1 MKVKVSWGLELILS
15 GFHQCN
21 NKFHLNRPSYSW
33 FIRTVETTTVVK
45 TSSTLIPVCNTG
57 SSLSLSLSEF
67 FYWASLPPVWY
78 WFLPYQ
84 ILSLDE
90 STLLG
95 KWVKTWFRSF
105 GALQTGSEKLGP
117 RVINHSSL
125 PGTSL
130 VSVMKVISQETFT
143 WYENLQFS
151 IMGTEGWRKTKPM
164 QQSPK

>member
-21 NKFHLNRPSYSW
+21 NKFHLNEPSYSW

-57 SSLSLSLSEF
+57 SSLF
-67 FYWASLPPVWY
+67 LPLLGSFTELLLLVCDTDSCH
-78 WFLPYQ
+78 PYQ
-84 ILSLDE
+84 ILSLGE

-95 KWVKTWFRSF
+95 RWVKPWFGSF
-105 GALQTGSEKLGP
+105 GALHSGSKKLGS
-117 RVINHSSL
+117 RVINHPSL

-130 VSVMKVISQETFT
+130 VSVMKVM
-143 WYENLQFS
+143 YL
-151 IMGTEGWRKTKPM
+151 RKPLHDMKIP
-164 QQSPK
+164 SFLS